1 MSLMSILPNTTSRKS
16 TRKKIQNTDP
26 AAGLPT
32 AFSLS
37 KKKKRDLPF
46 ILHLPDLRFSSTL
59 SLHSLF
65 PVFASCNS
73 RNISAAQK
81 SRRFFQHGRNG
92 GRFFSCSLQ
101 SVLLFSYPGPGWP
114 AAFGRRLLCQRVCR
128 LADQDWLSSVWADID

>member
-1 MSLMSILPNTTSRKS
+1 MSILPNTTSRKS
-16 TRKKIQNTDP
+16 TRKKFRIQTP
-26 AAGLPT
+26 LPD
-32 AFSLS
+32 FRQLFLCQ
-37 KKKKRDLPF
+37 KNRDLPF